1 MGGDLEARLGKDG
14 GFCWYIGMVCW
25 IVFLAV
31 GYCIVVS
38 MGTHDPCF
46 EGAMLFLF
54 VNDPYHVIQVEI
66 DLAIDAPKSK
76 TRSSCLVFPLM
87 SLF

>member
-1 MGGDLEARLGKDG
+1 ME
-14 GFCWYIGMVCW
+14 CWV
-25 IVFLAV
+25 VFLAV
-31 GYCIVVS
+31 RYWVVVS
-38 MGTHDPCF
+38 MGIHDPRF

-54 VNDPYHVIQVEI
+54 ANDPYHVIQVEI